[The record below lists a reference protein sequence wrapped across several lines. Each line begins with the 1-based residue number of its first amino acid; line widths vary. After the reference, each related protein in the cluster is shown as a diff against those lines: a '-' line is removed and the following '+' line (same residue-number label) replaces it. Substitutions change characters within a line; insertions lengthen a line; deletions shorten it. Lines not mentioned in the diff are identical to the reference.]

1 MKMKMEMEMEMEMKW
16 RLESNPKIS
25 SQARFLHNCFHDD
38 LGFWCIFFSDFNLKF
53 LSTIELDR
61 FHGPSG
67 EFEFVEIF
75 DFIFAPIFFLF
86 SVQGASRQWGRKL
99 EERKMKKEV
108 LIHIFHQYPQMSLR
122 WWGSRSAIPTIN
134 AKSFFFQFAPNL
146 AHENSIQFK
155 LGFLFD
161 Q

>member
-1 MKMKMEMEMEMEMKW
+1 MGPAVNLNSWKS
-16 RLESNPKIS
+16 LILSLPQS
-25 SQARFLHNCFHDD
+25 FSCFRCKEH
-38 LGFWCIFFSDFNLKF
+38 
-53 LSTIELDR
+53 
-61 FHGPSG
+61 HGN
-67 EFEFVEIF
+67 EEE
-75 DFIFAPIFFLF
+75 
-86 SVQGASRQWGRKL
+86 KL

-146 AHENSIQFK
+146 AHENSIQFNSIQFK